1 MTVALRTERLTLRGY
16 DAADAPFVLDLY
28 SRAEVQRWLGDGT
41 QRVRTL
47 AAAGE
52 KIERWNELHG
62 SHPVHGVW
70 LVSTHEGEPL
80 GTLLLKPIPDS
91 GADTAHD
98 IEIGWHLHPR
108 AWGHGYATEAA
119 RGVLEHAFSAGVT
132 RVVAVT
138 HPGNQASQAVC
149 RRLGMRSLGLSR
161 AYYDA
166 ECALFEITAPADASA
181 PATGRT
187 SSGPGAPGDHG
198 PAGCTAADAEP
209 PGRDAGRRCGSDGLG
224 GVVDG
229 SRDNRGMS

>member
-16 DAADAPFVLDLY
+16 DAADAPFVLNLY

-41 QRVRTL
+41 HRVRTL
-47 AAAGE
+47 AAARE

-62 SHPVHGVW
+62 NHPVHGVW
-70 LVSTHEGEPL
+70 LVSTRGGGPL

-138 HPGNQASQAVC
+138 RSSVTASSTRATAV
-149 RRLGMRSLGLSR
+149 
-161 AYYDA
+161 
-166 ECALFEITAPADASA
+166 
-181 PATGRT
+181 ATESTPRMFT
-187 SSGPGAPGDHG
+187 NP
-198 PAGCTAADAEP
+198 
-209 PGRDAGRRCGSDGLG
+209 
-224 GVVDG
+224 
-229 SRDNRGMS
+229 

>member
-16 DAADAPFVLDLY
+16 DAAHAPFVLDLY
-28 SRAEVQRWLGDGT
+28 SRAEVQWWLGDGT

-47 AAAGE
+47 AEARQ
-52 KIERWNELHG
+52 KIDRWNELHG
-62 SHPVHGVW
+62 DHPVHGVW
-70 LVSTHEGEPL
+70 LVSTREGEPL

-119 RGVLEHAFSAGVT
+119 RGVLEHTFSAGVT

-138 HPGNQASQAVC
+138 HPANQASQAVC

-166 ECALFEITAPADASA
+166 ECALFEITAPADAIA

-198 PAGCTAADAEP
+198 PARRTAADTGL

-224 GVVDG
+224 VVVDG
-229 SRDNRGMS
+229 SRASWGIS